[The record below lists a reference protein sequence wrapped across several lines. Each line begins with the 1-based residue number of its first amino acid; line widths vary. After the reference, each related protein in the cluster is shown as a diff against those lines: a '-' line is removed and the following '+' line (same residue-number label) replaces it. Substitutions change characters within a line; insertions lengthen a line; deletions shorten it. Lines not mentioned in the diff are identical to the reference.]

1 MSELNV
7 ASVNSDL
14 CKISQ
19 FMKKKQVIVQRKMG
33 CLSVYERSFSSAM
46 DNCTETVNFE
56 CSILF
61 RLPCE
66 IRPL

>member
-19 FMKKKQVIVQRKMG
+19 FMKKKQVIAQRKMG

-46 DNCTETVNFE
+46 DNCTETVNF
-56 CSILF
+56 
-61 RLPCE
+61 
-66 IRPL
+66 

>member
-33 CLSVYERSFSSAM
+33 CLSDLSAQQWII
-46 DNCTETVNFE
+46 V
-56 CSILF
+56 LK
-61 RLPCE
+61 R
-66 IRPL
+66 